1 MNPMADESADN
12 LASLAEALRP
22 ALLRAA
28 RQLRRAALKS
38 GVSALDEQ
46 VLHAIKLN
54 PGIGVSELAERERM
68 SRPSMSSH
76 VKRLRALDWVSAD
89 QTLGDGRRVGLSLSA
104 TGKTALA
111 AIRRRRNDWLSG
123 RLATL
128 SDSDRRALA
137 AAAAPLLALSGER

>member
-1 MNPMADESADN
+1 MEARADDIAGD
-12 LASLAEALRP
+12 LAGLAEALRP

-54 PGIGVSELAERERM
+54 PGIGVSELAARERM

-76 VKRLRALDWVSAD
+76 VKRLRGLDWISAD
-89 QTLGDGRRVGLSLSA
+89 ATLGDGRRVGLSLSA

-111 AIRRRRNDWLSG
+111 AIRRRRNDWLGG

-128 SDSDRRALA
+128 SEDDRRALA
-137 AAAAPLLALSGER
+137 AAAGPLLALSGDR

>member
-1 MNPMADESADN
+1 M
-12 LASLAEALRP
+12 
-22 ALLRAA
+22 
-28 RQLRRAALKS
+28 
-38 GVSALDEQ
+38 SALDEQ

-76 VKRLRALDWVSAD
+76 VKRLRELDWVATD
-89 QTLGDGRRVGLSLSA
+89 ATVGDGRRVGLSLSA
-104 TGKTALA
+104 SGKTALA

-128 SDSDRRALA
+128 SEDDRRVLA
-137 AAAAPLLALSGER
+137 AAAAPLLALSGDR

>member
-1 MNPMADESADN
+1 VNAPAEDIAED
-12 LASLAEALRP
+12 LVGLAEALRP

-46 VLHAIKLN
+46 VLHAIKLD
-54 PGIGVSELAERERM
+54 PGIGVSELAARERM

-76 VKRLRALDWVSAD
+76 IKRLRALDWVS
-89 QTLGDGRRVGLSLSA
+89 TEPTVGDGRRVGLSLSA

-111 AIRRRRNDWLSG
+111 AIRRRRNDWLSV

-137 AAAAPLLALSGER
+137 AAAGPLLALGGER

>member
-1 MNPMADESADN
+1 M
-12 LASLAEALRP
+12 
-22 ALLRAA
+22 
-28 RQLRRAALKS
+28 
-38 GVSALDEQ
+38 
-46 VLHAIKLN
+46 LHAIKLN

-76 VKRLRALDWVSAD
+76 VKRLRALDWIAAD
-89 QTLGDGRRVGLSLSA
+89 TDAGDGRRVGLSLSA

-128 SDSDRRALA
+128 SESDRRALA
-137 AAAAPLLALSGER
+137 AAAGPLLALGGER

>member
-1 MNPMADESADN
+1 VDALTEDIDGE
-12 LASLAEALRP
+12 LAGLAEALRP

-46 VLHAIKLN
+46 VLHAIKLK

-89 QTLGDGRRVGLSLSA
+89 TTLGDGRRVGLSLSA

-137 AAAAPLLALSGER
+137 AAAGPLLALGGER

>member
-1 MNPMADESADN
+1 VNALTEDVAGD
-12 LASLAEALRP
+12 LVGLAEALRP
-22 ALLRAA
+22 ALLRAS

-54 PGIGVSELAERERM
+54 PGIGVSDLAAREWM

-76 VKRLRALDWVSAD
+76 VKRLRALDWVATD
-89 QTLGDGRRVGLSLSA
+89 PTIGDGRRVGLSLSA

-111 AIRRRRNDWLSG
+111 AIRGRRNDWLSG

-128 SDSDRRALA
+128 SDGERRALA
-137 AAAAPLLALSGER
+137 AAVAPLLALSGDR

>member
-89 QTLGDGRRVGLSLSA
+89 PTLGDGRRVGLSLSA